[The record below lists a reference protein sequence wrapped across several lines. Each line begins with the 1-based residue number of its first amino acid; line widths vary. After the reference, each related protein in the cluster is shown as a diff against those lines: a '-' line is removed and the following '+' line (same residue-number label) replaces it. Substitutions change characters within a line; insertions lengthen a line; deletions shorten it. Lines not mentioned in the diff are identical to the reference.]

1 VPLVV
6 VTGVAIAATFVGIV
20 TLVVRAHRR
29 PTTMGKETLVGRVGR
44 VMVEL
49 APQGMVQAGG
59 ELWSAMAA
67 TPPEHIAVGEKV
79 EILGVKGLKLT
90 VRKLPDAGKETNPPD
105 E

>member
-1 VPLVV
+1 
-6 VTGVAIAATFVGIV
+6 
-20 TLVVRAHRR
+20 
-29 PTTMGKETLVGRVGR
+29 
-44 VMVEL
+44 MVEL